1 MSTLNVN
8 TQRVQYNK
16 NTPNH
21 PPACLLLPR
30 PLPPLSA
37 REVISRRLK
46 TKIGK
51 AEEQIGEEG
60 RQSRQAG
67 TGTKGCKSCLV
78 CLTHTDTLTYVT
90 HRIGW
95 GFSVAPEP
103 GYRLSPTSL
112 SPPRCLLF
120 LCSGDAFLVF
130 WEPLFNCRRRC
141 CTWLAVVFRP
151 ILGLAFV
158 RATPLPCPAPPPRGV
173 PSTLTTAALISI
185 TPVWGE
191 DIEHAK
197 FML

>member
-21 PPACLLLPR
+21 PPACLLLPH

-60 RQSRQAG
+60 RQSRQSRQAG

-78 CLTHTDTLTYVT
+78 CLTHTHSPTDTLTYVT

-95 GFSVAPEP
+95 GFLVAPEP

-112 SPPRCLLF
+112 SPHDVCCFCARGTLF
-120 LCSGDAFLVF
+120 LSFGSRFSIADA
-130 WEPLFNCRRRC
+130 
-141 CTWLAVVFRP
+141 
-151 ILGLAFV
+151 G
-158 RATPLPCPAPPPRGV
+158 
-173 PSTLTTAALISI
+173 AALG
-185 TPVWGE
+185 WQ
-191 DIEHAK
+191 
-197 FML
+197 